1 MLEVNNI
8 TVSYDEMLAIKDVS
22 IKVEESE
29 LIAVVGSNGA
39 GKSTLLKAISGV
51 VRPDKGNI
59 KFQGKDITNK
69 YAPDIVKDGIV
80 QVPEGR
86 QLFPNMSVL
95 ENLEM
100 GAMMLKSNKK
110 YEEMLELV
118 FDYFPVLKNRQDQL
132 ANTLSG
138 GEQQM
143 LAVGRALMSDPKLI
157 MFDEPSLG
165 LAPKLVLTIFDIVKK
180 INSEGKT
187 VILIEQNVQHSLS
200 ICDHAYVLENG
211 SVALEGGKDLLENE
225 HVKEAYM
232 GI

>member
-1 MLEVNNI
+1 
-8 TVSYDEMLAIKDVS
+8 MLAIKDVS

-29 LIAVVGSNGA
+29 LVAVVGSNGA

-100 GAMMLKSNKK
+100 GAMMLKSKKK

-165 LAPKLVLTIFDIVKK
+165 LAPKLVLTIFDI
-180 INSEGKT
+180 
-187 VILIEQNVQHSLS
+187 
-200 ICDHAYVLENG
+200 
-211 SVALEGGKDLLENE
+211 
-225 HVKEAYM
+225 
-232 GI
+232 

>member
-8 TVSYDEMLAIKDVS
+8 TVSYDQLLALKNVS

-29 LIAVVGSNGA
+29 LVAVVGSNGA

-59 KFQGKDITNK
+59 KFNGEDITK
-69 YAPDIVKDGIV
+69 RYAPDIVKDGLV

-100 GAMMLKSNKK
+100 GALMLKEKK
-110 YEEMLELV
+110 YIEMLERV

-143 LAVGRALMSDPKLI
+143 LAVGRALISDPELI

-187 VILIEQNVQHSLS
+187 VILIEQNVQQSLS
-200 ICDHAYVLENG
+200 ICDRAYVLENG
-211 SVALEGGKDLLENE
+211 DIALEGGQELLKND